1 MTINDYDIDEY
12 AEGAII
18 LDGLDEAIIGIV
30 EEFGNG
36 PRILYSKNKILN
48 ILCERD
54 LMTHSEAEEFYDYNI
69 IGLIRWRTKSS
80 ILGFRVIFYY
90 HCKKQKNVLES

>member
-1 MTINDYDIDEY
+1 MTIDNDDINEF

-18 LDGLDEAIIGIV
+18 LDGLDDAIIGIV

-36 PRILYSKNKILN
+36 PRILYSRDRILS

-54 LMTHSEAEEFYDYNI
+54 GMSIEESVEFYDYNI
-69 IGLIRWRTKSS
+69 VGLYAGEQNPVFLIS
-80 ILGFRVIFYY
+80 
-90 HCKKQKNVLES
+90 E

>member
-1 MTINDYDIDEY
+1 MGIEDYDIHEF

-18 LDGLDEAIIGIV
+18 LDGLDDAIIGIV

-36 PRILYSKNKILN
+36 PRILYSKPKILN

-54 LMTHSEAEEFYDYNI
+54 LMTQSEAEEFYDYNI
-69 IGLIRWRTKSS
+69 LGLYGGEQNAVFLIT
-80 ILGFRVIFYY
+80 
-90 HCKKQKNVLES
+90 E

>member
-36 PRILYSKNKILN
+36 PRILYSK
-48 ILCERD
+48 
-54 LMTHSEAEEFYDYNI
+54 
-69 IGLIRWRTKSS
+69 TKSS
-80 ILGFRVIFYY
+80 TFSVKEI
-90 HCKKQKNVLES
+90 

>member
-1 MTINDYDIDEY
+1 MTINDYDIDEF

-18 LDGLDEAIIGIV
+18 LDGLDDAIVGIV

-36 PRILYSKNKILN
+36 RRILYSKYKILS

-54 LMTHSEAEEFYDYNI
+54 LMTMGEAEEYFDYNI
-69 IGLIRWRTKSS
+69 IGLYAGEQNPVFLVS
-80 ILGFRVIFYY
+80 
-90 HCKKQKNVLES
+90 E

>member
-1 MTINDYDIDEY
+1 MTINNYDIDEY

-18 LDGLDEAIIGIV
+18 LDGLDDAIIGIV

-36 PRILYSKNKILN
+36 PRILYSKNKILT

-54 LMTHSEAEEFYDYNI
+54 EMTYSEAVEFFDYNI
-69 IGLIRWRTKSS
+69 IGLYAGEQNPVFLVS
-80 ILGFRVIFYY
+80 
-90 HCKKQKNVLES
+90 E

>member
-1 MTINDYDIDEY
+1 MTINDYDIVEY

-18 LDGLDEAIIGIV
+18 LDGLDDAIIGIV

-36 PRILYSKNKILN
+36 PRILYSKNKILT

-54 LMTHSEAEEFYDYNI
+54 EMTYSEAVEFFDYNI
-69 IGLIRWRTKSS
+69 IGLYAGEQNPVFLVS
-80 ILGFRVIFYY
+80 
-90 HCKKQKNVLES
+90 E

>member
-1 MTINDYDIDEY
+1 MGIEDYDIHEF

-18 LDGLDEAIIGIV
+18 LDGLDDAIIGIV

-36 PRILYSKNKILN
+36 PRILYSKPKILN

-54 LMTHSEAEEFYDYNI
+54 SMTQSEAEEFYDYNI
-69 IGLIRWRTKSS
+69 IGLYVGEQNPVFLIT
-80 ILGFRVIFYY
+80 
-90 HCKKQKNVLES
+90 E

>member
-1 MTINDYDIDEY
+1 MTINDYDIDQF

-18 LDGLDEAIIGIV
+18 LDGFDDAIIGIV

-36 PRILYSKNKILN
+36 RRILYSKYKILT

-54 LMTHSEAEEFYDYNI
+54 LMTMGEAEEFFDYNI
-69 IGLIRWRTKSS
+69 MGLYAGEQNPVFLVS
-80 ILGFRVIFYY
+80 
-90 HCKKQKNVLES
+90 E

>member
-1 MTINDYDIDEY
+1 MTINNYDIDQF
-12 AEGAII
+12 AEGAIK

-36 PRILYSKNKILN
+36 PRILYSRQKILT

-54 LMTHSEAEEFYDYNI
+54 HMTISEAAEFYDYNI
-69 IGLIRWRTKSS
+69 IGLYAGEQNPVFLIS
-80 ILGFRVIFYY
+80 
-90 HCKKQKNVLES
+90 E

>member
-1 MTINDYDIDEY
+1 MTINNYDIDQF
-12 AEGAII
+12 AEGAVR

-36 PRILYSKNKILN
+36 PRILYSRKKILT

-54 LMTHSEAEEFYDYNI
+54 LMTISEAAEFYDYNI
-69 IGLIRWRTKSS
+69 IGLYAGEQNPVFLIS
-80 ILGFRVIFYY
+80 
-90 HCKKQKNVLES
+90 E